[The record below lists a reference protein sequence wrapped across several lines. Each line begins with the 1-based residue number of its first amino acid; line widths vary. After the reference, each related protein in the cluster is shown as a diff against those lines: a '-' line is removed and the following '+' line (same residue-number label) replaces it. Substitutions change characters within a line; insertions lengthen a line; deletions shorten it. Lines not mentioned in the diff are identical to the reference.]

1 MSERESKRLRTAA
14 NIAVSRR
21 NYRRARDR
29 ALTRLSKNYREEYLA
44 YLKEEQ
50 ERDDR
55 EGRSWLDLAGNTN
68 SGNVD
73 RATGRS

>member
-1 MSERESKRLRTAA
+1 MAKKVDPERLESAAKR
-14 NIAVSRR
+14 AVEQR

-29 ALTRLSKNYREEYLA
+29 ALTRLSNDYREEYLA

-68 SGNVD
+68 SGND
-73 RATGRS
+73 NRATN